1 MALIRHIALDLYT
14 VGKVGPFL
22 EYTCNG
28 SGPTTLSGSLLAP
41 VTSGKM
47 VKSTTLKF
55 TATAGKQ
62 KPEQFLGGDPEFL
75 TNSLFEAVGVTVA
88 STQTNEEAV
97 EINTV
102 V

>member
-1 MALIRHIALDLYT
+1 VPALHRPHERGNPLGAIGRSLTPPA

-28 SGPTTLSGSLLAP
+28 SGPATLSGSLLAP

-55 TATAGKQ
+55 TAMAGKQ
-62 KPEQFLGGDPEFL
+62 KPEQFLGGDR
-75 TNSLFEAVGVTVA
+75 
-88 STQTNEEAV
+88 STDMRSTDV
-97 EINTV
+97 M
-102 V
+102 